1 MGKKLII
8 KGADF
13 SANGIPTIVTELIY
27 DSITGFTDLSG
38 WNSENTAAVSTPTN
52 ANIAGR
58 NITSIV
64 LKRYSKSTATKP
76 IAIAEYNT
84 QSGTYTVLA
93 TIPVATFNANIYT
106 EVSLGT
112 GVRIGSN
119 ELLMIGA
126 PTLSSGGMGMFFS
139 VATGNES
146 TNFGKYNLTKDG
158 VFGGPSYGNAPMCKI
173 YAEVE

>member
-38 WNSENTAAVSTPTN
+38 WNSDNISAVSIPTN
-52 ANIAGR
+52 ANITGR

-64 LKRYSKSTATKP
+64 LKRYSNTKATNP
-76 IAIAEYNT
+76 IAIAKYNT
-84 QSGTYTVLA
+84 QSGTYSVLT
-93 TIPVATFNANIYT
+93 TIPVATFNANTYT

-112 GVRIGSN
+112 GVRISSN
-119 ELLMIGA
+119 ELLMIGKA
-126 PTLSSGGMGMFFS
+126 ALSSGGLGLFFS

-146 TNFGKYNLTKDG
+146 TNYGKYTLNKAGELS
-158 VFGGPSYGNAPMCKI
+158 GPSYVNAPMCKI